1 MGSTTYQLF
10 GGLILDQLKNSKSL
24 SLIARKRVSP
34 FFYRKKK
41 VFKMCFKQMDGWMDG

>member
-10 GGLILDQLKNSKSL
+10 GGLILDYRNLKNSKSL
-24 SLIARKRVSP
+24 SLIARKRVSL

-41 VFKMCFKQMDGWMDG
+41 VFTDRWMDG